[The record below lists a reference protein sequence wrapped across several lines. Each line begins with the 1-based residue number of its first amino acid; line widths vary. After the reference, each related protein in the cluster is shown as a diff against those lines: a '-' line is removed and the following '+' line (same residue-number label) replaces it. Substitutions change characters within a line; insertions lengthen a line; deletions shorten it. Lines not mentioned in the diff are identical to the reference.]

1 MIMAMLRLVPRP
13 EKRQEAIRI
22 LTRVAN
28 EIQLMPG
35 CVSSSVY
42 YEELSPEQAILCV
55 EMWQSE
61 EGLSRH
67 IQSNIYRWT
76 LAAMELAS
84 DPPEICFHQISE
96 TRGLEMVESLRG
108 SREQTG

>member
-1 MIMAMLRLVPRP
+1 MAMLRLVPRP

-28 EIQLMPG
+28 EVQLMPG
-35 CVSSSVY
+35 CVSSSV

-67 IQSNIYRWT
+67 IQSNMYRWT
-76 LAAMELAS
+76 LAAMELAAAPKS
-84 DPPEICFHQISE
+84 VFIRSRR
-96 TRGLEMVESLRG
+96 RGAWTWLSP
-108 SREQTG
+108 